1 MRAPVSPSPGTPACP
16 ACGGATRPW
25 GTAAASELGV
35 GEVAL
40 ARCADCGTAVTV
52 DPAPVDVDLHESGDY
67 AATAP
72 RGVRLAGPL
81 LRAFDAQRLRLVER
95 GLAGRGGPAGRDAFP
110 GGTGGPALVDAGAGR
125 GRFVAHARASGYVD
139 AGGVEPT
146 ARGVDAARVRH
157 GLTLEHASIAA
168 AHIVSGSADAVTL
181 WHVLEHVDDPGA
193 TLDVLRGWLHPGGV
207 LLVGVPNLDSWQA
220 RVGGR
225 GWYHLD
231 LPRHRTHFTARGLER
246 LLAGHGFE
254 VVRTTHLLAEH
265 NPFGMWQSA
274 LSRGTSRPSYL
285 FHLLKRNAPLD
296 ARDLAVTVAGLALL
310 PVAVLAE
317 VVAGLCRRGGTVAV
331 LARRRP

>member
-1 MRAPVSPSPGTPACP
+1 MSGVAPGAGTSACP
-16 ACGGATRPW
+16 ACGGPVRPW
-25 GTAAASELGV
+25 GTAPASEVGV

-40 ARCADCGTAVTV
+40 ARCSACGTAVTV
-52 DPAPVDVDLHESGDY
+52 DPAPVGMDLHESGDY
-67 AATAP
+67 GAAAP

-81 LRAFDAQRLRLVER
+81 LRAFDAQRLGLLER
-95 GLAGRGGPAGRDAFP
+95 GLAGRGRPAGRDAFP
-110 GGTGGPALVDAGAGR
+110 AGTGGPVLVDAGAGR

-139 AGGVEPT
+139 AAGVEPT
-146 ARGVDAARVRH
+146 VRGVDAARARH
-157 GLTLEHASIAA
+157 GLALEHASIAA
-168 AHIVSGSADAVTL
+168 ADVVPGSADAVTL

-193 TLDVLRGWLHPGGV
+193 TLDVLCGWLRPGGV

-225 GWYHLD
+225 RWYHLD

-246 LLAGHGFE
+246 LLAARGFE
-254 VVRTTHLLAEH
+254 VVQTTHLLAEH
-265 NPFGMWQSA
+265 NPYGMWQSA
-274 LSRGTSRPSYL
+274 VSRGTSRPSYL

-296 ARDLAVTVAGLALL
+296 GHDLAVTVAGLALL
-310 PVAVLAE
+310 PLAVAVE